1 MNILPRLRYILTKT
15 RPQAPTVINIL
26 KILCRVA
33 YHSTKVAY
41 DVRRQILQGFF
52 VEKYK
57 CLRHSELVGWIK
69 YNSMVQFVA
78 CVWHFVTD
86 FDIIIAFHT
95 IQ

>member
-1 MNILPRLRYILTKT
+1 MNFLPRLRYILTKT

-41 DVRRQILQGFF
+41 DVRRKILHFF
-52 VEKYK
+52 LEQ
-57 CLRHSELVGWIK
+57 SELVGRFK
-69 YNSMVQFVA
+69 YSSMVQFVA

-86 FDIIIAFHT
+86 FGKIIGFHT
-95 IQ
+95 IQFVTS